1 MDIQILPLSRS
12 DIAQAVECIQT
23 VFADDPFF
31 QYMFDQNTVRCAI
44 LFSGNPPLLSP
55 YDYDNN
61 DNVDDNDDDDD
72 HDNNGED
79 SITSPAMQPPSRHT
93 SCTE

>member
-31 QYMFDQNTVRCAI
+31 QYMFDQNTVSRA
-44 LFSGNPPLLSP
+44 LSSGNPPYQHVIITLIMLLI
-55 YDYDNN
+55 
-61 DNVDDNDDDDD
+61 
-72 HDNNGED
+72 
-79 SITSPAMQPPSRHT
+79 SIMMTMLMMIMIIMET
-93 SCTE
+93 V